1 MCTTSSGLLGIA
13 LGAAPSNGIILRG
26 YARNTLYTFATAD
39 ILYVSTAPG
48 SITSTS
54 PTGTGDI
61 VRIIGYMIDST
72 TDVLYFNPDNTF
84 IELS

>member
-1 MCTTSSGLLGIA
+1 LGIA
-13 LGAAPSNGIILRG
+13 LGSAPSNGIVLRG
-26 YARNTLYTFATAD
+26 YVRNTSYTFATAD
-39 ILYVSTAPG
+39 ILYVSTTAG

-54 PTGTGDI
+54 PSGTGDI